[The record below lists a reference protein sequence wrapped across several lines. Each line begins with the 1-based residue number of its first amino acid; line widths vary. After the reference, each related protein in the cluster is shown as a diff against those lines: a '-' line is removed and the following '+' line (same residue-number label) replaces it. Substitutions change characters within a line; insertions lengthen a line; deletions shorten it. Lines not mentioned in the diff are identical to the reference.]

1 MSPEIGF
8 TAEVRAEWLA
18 GIAGR
23 TLFIGLFDGDTEIVD
38 PRYERQPLEFGQ
50 PQSTADDLQFIENTN
65 EAIFQDMGNDQEID
79 SWGAFNDDDELIAAG
94 RLRESRM
101 IPAQDRIFFEPG
113 DFTLGLP

>member
-1 MSPEIGF
+1 MTLAIGF
-8 TAEVRAEWLA
+8 AAEVRAGWLE

-50 PQSTADDLQFIENTN
+50 PQSTDDGLQFIENTN

-79 SWGAFNDDDELIAAG
+79 SWGAFDEDGELVAAG
-94 RLRESRM
+94 RLRETRM